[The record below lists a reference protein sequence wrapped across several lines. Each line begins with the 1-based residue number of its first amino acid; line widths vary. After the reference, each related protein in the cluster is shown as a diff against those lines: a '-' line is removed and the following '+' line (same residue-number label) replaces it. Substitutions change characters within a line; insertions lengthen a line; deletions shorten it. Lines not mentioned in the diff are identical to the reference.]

1 MVKEHFGNLA
11 YRKLI
16 NKDIDINLFI
26 VALFVV
32 SSGSNLN
39 VHK

>member
-1 MVKEHFGNLA
+1 MVILGNPA

-32 SSGSNLN
+32 ASSKSNLN